1 VNDSV
6 VPLQLVLRGIDYSDV
21 SISSLDKT
29 LSAASYI
36 RPCGRLNDK
45 KSHMKKCE
53 IRSDGLVQIWVEP
66 LAFDF
71 TSTADNVN
79 EAHLNSGQSSLPQST
94 LFQCILV
101 RFIALPTLQHA
112 TNSDLF

>member
-6 VPLQLVLRGIDYSDV
+6 VPLQLVLGGIDYSDV
-21 SISSLDKT
+21 STSSLDKT
-29 LSAASYI
+29 LLAVSYI
-36 RPCGRLNDK
+36 RPCSRLSDK
-45 KSHMKKCE
+45 NPRMMKCE
-53 IRSDGLVQIWVEP
+53 TRLDGLVQIWVEP
-66 LAFDF
+66 PAFDF

-79 EAHLNSGQSSLPQST
+79 KAHLCFGQSSLPQST
-94 LFQCILV
+94 LFQRILV